1 MNQEQQDLECIQQI
15 RSGGKRRTEGI
26 TTLYR
31 KYAPQLK
38 HFFFRRG
45 KTKEQTE
52 DLLHEVFIQIIRQI
66 DSYRGEG
73 AFSAWMWTIA
83 RNTLISDFRKNERHL
98 TDADLDESLAQGERA
113 TLPNDPVQDELTDC
127 VQQAFLR
134 FRQNHEER
142 AQALTLI
149 AFYGWDI
156 EEISGF
162 LGRTQAATREYL
174 SQSRK
179 KLRPFLEPC
188 YEFLAQ

>member
-15 RSGGKRRTEGI
+15 RSGGKRRAEGI

-45 KTKEQTE
+45 KTKEQAE

-113 TLPNDPVQDELTDC
+113 TLPNDLVQDALTDC
-127 VQQAFLR
+127 VQQAFLQ
-134 FRQNHEER
+134 FRQHHEEQ

-149 AFYGWDI
+149 VFHGWDI
-156 EEISGF
+156 EEISRF
-162 LGRTQAATREYL
+162 LGRTQGATREYL

-179 KLRPFLEPC
+179 KLHPFLEPC
-188 YEFLAQ
+188 YEYLVP